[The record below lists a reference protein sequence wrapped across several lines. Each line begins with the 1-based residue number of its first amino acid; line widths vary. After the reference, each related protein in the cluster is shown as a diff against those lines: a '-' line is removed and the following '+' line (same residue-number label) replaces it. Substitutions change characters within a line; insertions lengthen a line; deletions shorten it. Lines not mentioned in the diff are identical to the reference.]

1 MPGTS
6 PPEGAEAMGGDGR
19 LLTVIM
25 PIFNERATMR
35 AAAERMLKTE
45 LQLPVELVVV
55 DDGST
60 DGSAETVA
68 DLADGERVRVL
79 RHRRNRGQGCR
90 DPDRPRGGE
99 RRHHHDPRRRPR
111 VRPLGS
117 SELLEPMLSGDATVV
132 YGTRSFGA
140 HTAYSF
146 WYVIGNKV
154 LALWASFLFNT
165 WLSDVE
171 TCFKMAG
178 TSVWRDLGLRSDDF
192 GIEAEMTGTGPA
204 IGSPHLRG
212 ADRVS
217 RAHAGRGQ
225 EAELDRRRSRVVDP
239 IPDPVG
245 RMRER

>member
-1 MPGTS
+1 
-6 PPEGAEAMGGDGR
+6 MGGDAR
-19 LLTVIM
+19 MLTVIM
-25 PIFNERATMR
+25 PMFNERATLR

-68 DLADGERVRVL
+68 DLADGERLRVL
-79 RHRRNRGQGCR
+79 HHRRNRGKGAAIR
-90 DPDRPRGGE
+90 TGIAAANGDIITILDADLEYDPSDFRK
-99 RRHHHDPRRRPR
+99 
-111 VRPLGS
+111 
-117 SELLEPMLSGDATVV
+117 LLEPILSGDATVV

-178 TSVWRDLGLRSDDF
+178 TSVWRNLGLRSDDF
-192 GIEAEMTGTGPA
+192 GIEAEMTGRV
-204 IGSPHLRG
+204 LRSG
-212 ADRVS
+212 HRIYEVPIAY
-217 RAHAGRGQ
+217 RARTRLEGKKLSWTDGVRALWILFRIRLGG
-225 EAELDRRRSRVVDP
+225 
-239 IPDPVG
+239 
-245 RMRER
+245 

>member
-1 MPGTS
+1 
-6 PPEGAEAMGGDGR
+6 MGGDAR
-19 LLTVIM
+19 MLTVIM
-25 PIFNERATMR
+25 PMFNERATLR

-68 DLADGERVRVL
+68 DLADGERLRVL
-79 RHRRNRGQGCR
+79 RHRRNRGKGAAIR
-90 DPDRPRGGE
+90 TGLAAANGDITTILDADLEYDPSD
-99 RRHHHDPRRRPR
+99 
-111 VRPLGS
+111 LGA
-117 SELLEPMLSGDATVV
+117 LLEPMLSGDATVA

-154 LALWASFLFNT
+154 LAVWASFLFNT

-192 GIEAEMTGTGPA
+192 GIEAEMTARVLRSGHRIYEVP
-204 IGSPHLRG
+204 IGYR
-212 ADRVS
+212 ARTRVEGKKLGWMDGV
-217 RAHAGRGQ
+217 RALWILFRIRLGG
-225 EAELDRRRSRVVDP
+225 
-239 IPDPVG
+239 
-245 RMRER
+245 